1 MGNPFVHVEL
11 STPDPEKLK
20 AFYSKL
26 FDWKYEELP
35 SLSPDHGYTLIKVG
49 SGTGGGIMQQMP
61 GGPSGWLAYV
71 AVNDIREATK
81 KAQSLG
87 AQVMKDVTEV
97 PEMGWFSFIR
107 DPGGAVLGLW
117 QSKHDMIE
125 GEMK

>member
-1 MGNPFVHVEL
+1 MMANPFVHVEL
-11 STPDPEKLK
+11 STPEPEKVK

-26 FDWKYEELP
+26 FDWKLEDMP
-35 SLSPDHGYTLIKVG
+35 NPGVPDHSYTLIKVG
-49 SGTGGGIMQQMP
+49 EGTGGGIMKQIP

-71 AVNDIREATK
+71 AVHDIQESTK

-87 AQVMKDVTEV
+87 AQVMKGVTEV

-117 QSKHDMIE
+117 QTKPT
-125 GEMK
+125 MKP

>member
-11 STPDPEKLK
+11 NTPDPEKVK

-26 FDWKYEELP
+26 FDWKYEEMANP
-35 SLSPDHGYTLIKVG
+35 GVPDDTYTLIKVG
-49 SGTGGGIMQQMP
+49 NGTGGGIMKQVP

-71 AVNDIREATK
+71 LVDNIQEATK
-81 KAQSLG
+81 KAHALG

-117 QSKHDMIE
+117 QTKA
-125 GEMK
+125 MK

>member
-11 STPDPEKLK
+11 NTPDPQKVK

-26 FDWKYEELP
+26 FDWKYEEMP
-35 SLSPDHGYTLIKVG
+35 NPGVPDEAYTLIRVG
-49 SGTGGGIMQQMP
+49 NGTGGGIMKQFP

-71 AVNDIREATK
+71 LVDNIQDATK

-87 AQVMKDVTEV
+87 AQLMKDVTEV

-117 QSKHDMIE
+117 QTKA
-125 GEMK
+125 MK